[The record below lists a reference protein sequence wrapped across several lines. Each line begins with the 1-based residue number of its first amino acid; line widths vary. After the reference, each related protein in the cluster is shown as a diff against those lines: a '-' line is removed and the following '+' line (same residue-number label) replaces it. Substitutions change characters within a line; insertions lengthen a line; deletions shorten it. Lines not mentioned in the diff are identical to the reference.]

1 MPKCIYSAFLRY
13 CGLRIWMVILSV
25 RRTAWQFKET
35 GEDLVKTEDLVAYLA
50 LLLMGNIKNLFFPL
64 Y

>member
-1 MPKCIYSAFLRY
+1 
-13 CGLRIWMVILSV
+13 MVILSV